1 MRNGLTRVCWVQ
13 IARLGRI
20 DIPLDSLAHDDQFRP
35 YCSCAPV
42 ISIKQQGRKSELGFD
57 QIQDERSETKG
68 ESEVSFQSPD
78 ARIIWK
84 IFKSLKLQ
92 SLKSRAIE
100 VSPPQ
105 PLDRT

>member
-1 MRNGLTRVCWVQ
+1 MRNGLTRVCWVK

-57 QIQDERSETKG
+57 QIQDERSEMKRK
-68 ESEVSFQSPD
+68 EKVKS
-78 ARIIWK
+78 
-84 IFKSLKLQ
+84 IFKVQMPESYGKF
-92 SLKSRAIE
+92 SRA
-100 VSPPQ
+100 SSF
-105 PLDRT
+105 RA